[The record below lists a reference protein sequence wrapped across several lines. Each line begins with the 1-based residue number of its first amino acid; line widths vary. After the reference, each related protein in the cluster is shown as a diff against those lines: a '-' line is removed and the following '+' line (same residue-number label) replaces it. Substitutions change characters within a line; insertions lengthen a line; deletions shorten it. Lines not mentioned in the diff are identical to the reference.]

1 MNTFNYV
8 SLISNY
14 IIGKIYNKKDLNES
28 IVFNIKPVR
37 DPYND
42 ELFYEVSE
50 VLNYKTQVFYLKF
63 PCNNKENFYSAVREL
78 IIEYFDSTEK
88 YIYTA
93 INNSNMFTIVTE
105 TFTNLNFLFED
116 ETDEL
121 VFSQFKEFLDFKI
134 KNESIEVVDEEN
146 QHIYIK
152 R

>member
-105 TFTNLNFLFED
+105 TFTNLNFHL
-116 ETDEL
+116 
-121 VFSQFKEFLDFKI
+121 
-134 KNESIEVVDEEN
+134 NM
-146 QHIYIK
+146 
-152 R
+152 